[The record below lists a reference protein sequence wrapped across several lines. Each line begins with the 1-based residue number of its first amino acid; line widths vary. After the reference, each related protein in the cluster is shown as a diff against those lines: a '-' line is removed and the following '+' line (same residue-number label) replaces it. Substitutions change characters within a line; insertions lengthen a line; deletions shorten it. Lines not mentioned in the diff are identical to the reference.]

1 MKVFLF
7 LLLVLPGLLFAQD
20 KELRL
25 DVAGEIGIDPQGAVY
40 DYNIGTILTPELK
53 ALVGKA
59 VQQWKFEPVMRDG
72 KAVHA
77 KSGMR
82 LILAAVPVASG
93 YQMRIEN
100 VRFLGTRQVRRME
113 PPRYPMDPL
122 KAGVGAVILV
132 AVRVGENGDVLDV
145 APAQTRLIGATRSEK
160 SAENMRKVFEK
171 SSLEAAKRWKYH
183 PADVAAGD
191 APETTLLVPVE
202 YRLEGMFADQ
212 NGWQEGP
219 SAAKPI
225 PWLPADK
232 QRYDAKGLK
241 QGESIALDNP
251 LKFKQEVVGTTL

>member
-1 MKVFLF
+1 MKVLLF
-7 LLLVLPGLLFAQD
+7 LLLALPGLLFAQD

-40 DYNIGTILTPELK
+40 DYSIGTILTPELK

-59 VQQWKFEPVMRDG
+59 VQKWKFEPVMRDG

-82 LILAAVPVASG
+82 LILAAVPVATG

-100 VRFLGTRQVRRME
+100 IRFLGTRQVQRMV
-113 PPRYPMDPL
+113 PPRYPMNPMR
-122 KAGVGAVILV
+122 AGVGAVVLV

-145 APAQTRLIGATRSEK
+145 AAAQSRLIGARGSEK
-160 SAENMRKVFEK
+160 SVDSVRKVFEK
-171 SSLEAAKRWKYH
+171 SSLDAAKHWKYL

-202 YRLEGMFADQ
+202 YRLEGMFVDQ

-225 PWLPADK
+225 PWLSAEQQK
-232 QRYDAKGLK
+232 YDAKGLK
-241 QGESIALDNP
+241 QGESIALDSP